1 MIQGAIFVLKLLGI
15 LLLAVLLLLL
25 IAVLCALFV
34 PVRYRI
40 RGELPEGG
48 AGAFGEGKISWLFG
62 MLSVRGRFERE
73 GGLRLR
79 ASLLGFT
86 LWRREED
93 SGEDDVRPPESGED
107 VQPDG
112 YRTDAKAGDRSTG
125 ESRSSQGQEAD
136 TPSLDSDPAGHG
148 SEMDAVQEEA
158 QEEEKEAPASGLFER
173 AKRRVRNF
181 FEKIYRALR
190 KLAFSFLAFCGKL
203 KETAHKAEKAKK
215 WFSDEK
221 NQESLQLLLRQARRL
236 AAHGLPRRGSGE
248 ITFGFEDPGLTGQVL
263 AAASLVYPFCHRQL
277 KLYPVFDRRILE
289 GQFDFRGRIRSAY
302 VLWLAWEIYRDKHTW
317 RMIRRWLR
325 RG

>member
-1 MIQGAIFVLKLLGI
+1 MTLNQASRKLDSD
-15 LLLAVLLLLL
+15 LLLAVNGSGLPLRVVELQVINLLS
-25 IAVLCALFV
+25 AVQ
-34 PVRYRI
+34 
-40 RGELPEGG
+40 
-48 AGAFGEGKISWLFG
+48 
-62 MLSVRGRFERE
+62 M
-73 GGLRLR
+73 GLR
-79 ASLLGFT
+79 
-86 LWRREED
+86 
-93 SGEDDVRPPESGED
+93 
-107 VQPDG
+107 
-112 YRTDAKAGDRSTG
+112 
-125 ESRSSQGQEAD
+125 
-136 TPSLDSDPAGHG
+136 
-148 SEMDAVQEEA
+148 

-203 KETAHKAEKAKK
+203 KETAHKAEKAKE